1 MTAMSDRFVDRLDPA
16 TYRNDEPWGVA
27 LVRAGHPVDWASALR
42 RIRLLRSCLNHHGLA
57 QPPGYTDRG
66 YPVPDVVMRSRDPV
80 IMDPVE
86 EPGRVWSERAWFAH
100 DPRCECC
107 RRVAETG
114 SG

>member
-1 MTAMSDRFVDRLDPA
+1 LYSSMELVHLTLSGL
-16 TYRNDEPWGVA
+16 NSVA
-27 LVRAGHPVDWASALR
+27 AVTQRSRTSLRGQTPSALR